1 MLYNFYAP
9 ILHNL
14 IPLNTTYDGNYCKS
28 SAKKDKNKMCD
39 FIGWRSCGGQSQVI
53 IFFCNRQQLF

>member
-14 IPLNTTYDGNYCKS
+14 IPLNTTYDENYCKS
-28 SAKKDKNKMCD
+28 SAKKDKIKCAFLLAGD
-39 FIGWRSCGGQSQVI
+39 HVADRV
-53 IFFCNRQQLF
+53 R